1 MSEISSLFPPSRF
14 LFGCCP
20 GLDVPARQQNP
31 TSGMGNQTFGMHAWA
46 WQKFETTEHQ
56 PNRMPAGSMSTLR
69 LSAVDPCE
77 VLPPVWDHL
86 CLLALRRF
94 LKLWSTTV
102 RRIRYSPIPKAVNNR
117 FFGVVSFQES
127 TQQLDSGSD
136 TVAQKIF
143 VPLYQ
148 VTASTR
154 YGTWVTLHYI
164 VGEKTLQ
171 INW

>member
-1 MSEISSLFPPSRF
+1 LSEISSLFPPSRF

-117 FFGVVSFQES
+117 FLVLSPSKNPRNSLIPVLIQSPKRSSFHCIRLQP
-127 TQQLDSGSD
+127 QRDMG
-136 TVAQKIF
+136 
-143 VPLYQ
+143 
-148 VTASTR
+148 R
-154 YGTWVTLHYI
+154 GLHYI
-164 VGEKTLQ
+164 T
-171 INW
+171 

>member
-1 MSEISSLFPPSRF
+1 M
-14 LFGCCP
+14 
-20 GLDVPARQQNP
+20 PARAP
-31 TSGMGNQTFGMHAWA
+31 S
-46 WQKFETTEHQ
+46 
-56 PNRMPAGSMSTLR
+56 
-69 LSAVDPCE
+69 LSKVVVDDCSSDPILSHSQGCE
-77 VLPPVWDHL
+77 Q
-86 CLLALRRF
+86 
-94 LKLWSTTV
+94 S
-102 RRIRYSPIPKAVNNR
+102 